1 MFGQATLDHLPH
13 EILTCIF
20 IWSSNNELPLVS
32 KALYHN
38 LHNASIGT
46 KVDFLLAR
54 HGNKPVEAAAQ
65 GGKFRFFNLTVLKRL
80 DQLNGSRIVLKD
92 KRIPSNLFTQSNISD
107 DSYQLIEELLLRGC
121 SSTLPE
127 GLPIIKSCQLGHLR
141 MVKLLVAHGADPYAR
156 NCLALRTA
164 AVRENYTIINY
175 LLDDLQMTPDTLT
188 LKVCVK
194 RGKMKVA
201 DILMAHGAVPD
212 METLNNASSS
222 FVPVLTKS
230 QDTSNILQLPG
241 DSHGGSFLLSWRQRP
256 RTVLIIK
263 KPNDSKTEAALTAA
277 SWLHDQH
284 PDLNILVEP
293 DVAEH
298 FREKLPFVYV
308 IPNEQ
313 KKEYTR
319 VVDFAITLG
328 GDGTMLHVSS
338 LFPKAAPP
346 VLSFSMGTLG
356 FLMPFDIQNYRSVLK
371 EVIDNKKD
379 LSLLLRMR
387 LFCSLHLPNGQRLVR
402 DGVEICDRQV
412 MNELTLHR
420 GKSPHLTAIECFVD
434 GQYLTDAI
442 ADGLIISTPTGSTA
456 YSLSAGG
463 PIVHPSVDT
472 LVVTPICPRSLSFRT
487 VLLPTSSRI
496 QLKIGEN
503 SKSPVEVSMDG
514 REIYML
520 ERGEYLQVRMS
531 KYPMPCINRVN
542 EGVDWVKDIN
552 DLLKWNQNFEQKL
565 LN

>member
-1 MFGQATLDHLPH
+1 MPAKLDVCLKRQ
-13 EILTCIF
+13 ELTF
-20 IWSSNNELPLVS
+20 ESNN
-32 KALYHN
+32 A
-38 LHNASIGT
+38 I
-46 KVDFLLAR
+46 
-54 HGNKPVEAAAQ
+54 
-65 GGKFRFFNLTVLKRL
+65 
-80 DQLNGSRIVLKD
+80 
-92 KRIPSNLFTQSNISD
+92 
-107 DSYQLIEELLLRGC
+107 
-121 SSTLPE
+121 
-127 GLPIIKSCQLGHLR
+127 
-141 MVKLLVAHGADPYAR
+141 
-156 NCLALRTA
+156 
-164 AVRENYTIINY
+164 
-175 LLDDLQMTPDTLT
+175 
-188 LKVCVK
+188 
-194 RGKMKVA
+194 
-201 DILMAHGAVPD
+201 
-212 METLNNASSS
+212 
-222 FVPVLTKS
+222 VPVLTKPK
-230 QDTSNILQLPG
+230 DTSNILQVPG
-241 DSHGGSFLLSWRQRP
+241 ENNGGNFLLRWNQRP
-256 RTVLIIK
+256 RTVLIVK
-263 KPNDSKTEAALTAA
+263 KPNDIKTEAALVDVAN
-277 SWLHDQH
+277 WLNRDY
-284 PDLNILVEP
+284 PDLNIVVEP
-293 DVAEH
+293 EVAEH

-308 IPNEQ
+308 IPPDQ
-313 KKEYTR
+313 KGEYTR
-319 VVDFAITLG
+319 VIDFAITLG

-346 VLSFSMGTLG
+346 VLSFSLGTLG
-356 FLMPFDIQNYRSVLK
+356 FLMPFDIQTFRSVLAK
-371 EVIDNKKD
+371 VIDNDED

-402 DGVEICDRQV
+402 DGNEICDRQV

-420 GKSPHLTAIECFVD
+420 GRSPHLTSIECFVD

-542 EGVDWVKDIN
+542 EGVDWSKDIN
-552 DLLKWNQNFEQKL
+552 DLLKWNQNFEHKM